1 MQMVVVVVAVLRT
14 SLSSMRSVS
23 RLNNTRILAANSKA
37 DVPSLR
43 ASRAASLSSSA
54 PAVSGHSLLGST
66 ASSGALCTALS
77 PASKRSGF
85 RFYSTSTVT
94 TPHPEQVSYPDQHKV
109 DGYRKKGTDNR
120 TFHYFLMSNPRFLI
134 TSATR
139 LFVLQFLNT
148 LSPSARVLAL
158 ASIEVEIG
166 AIPEGKTVTL
176 KWRGKPVFIRHRTA
190 GEIDIENAVPV
201 ESLKDPAPDST
212 RYLENKSDY
221 VVLLGVCTHFG
232 CVPVTDAG
240 DVKGGFFCPCHG
252 SHYDTS
258 GRIRRG
264 PAPKNLEI
272 PKYRYISPTT
282 IVIG

>member
-1 MQMVVVVVAVLRT
+1 MATVLRT

-23 RLNNTRILAANSKA
+23 RLNNTRILAASPKS

-43 ASRAASLSSSA
+43 ASRASTLSSA
-54 PAVSGHSLLGST
+54 PVVSGHSLLGST
-66 ASSGALCTALS
+66 TSASALCTALS

-85 RFYSTSTVT
+85 RFYSNSVT

-109 DGYRKKGTDNR
+109 DGYRKKEGSDNR
-120 TFHYFLMSNPRFLI
+120 TFHYFMMSNPRFLI
-134 TSATR
+134 TSGTR

-158 ASIEVEIG
+158 ASIEVDIG

-212 RYLENKSDY
+212 RYIENKSDY

-232 CVPVTDAG
+232 CVPVVDAG

>member
-1 MQMVVVVVAVLRT
+1 MATVLRT
-14 SLSSMRSVS
+14 SLSSMRTVS
-23 RLNNTRILAANSKA
+23 RLNTRVMPAMPKA
-37 DVPSLR
+37 DTASR
-43 ASRAASLSSSA
+43 RTSRAASGLSSSPVVA
-54 PAVSGHSLLGST
+54 GHTLLGST
-66 ASSGALCTALS
+66 SAGALNTSLS
-77 PASKRSGF
+77 PATKRAGF
-85 RFYSTSTVT
+85 RFYSTSTVA
-94 TPHPEQVSYPDQHKV
+94 TPFPEQGSYPDQHKV
-109 DGYRKKGTDNR
+109 DGYRKSGTGDNR
-120 TFHYFLMSNPRFLI
+120 TFHYFMLSNPRFMI
-134 TSATR
+134 TSGAR
-139 LFVLQFLNT
+139 LFVLQFINT

-158 ASIEVEIG
+158 ASVEVEIG

-190 GEIDIENAVPV
+190 GEIDVENAVPV
-201 ESLKDPAPDST
+201 ESLKDPEPDSS
-212 RYLENKSDY
+212 RYIENKADY

-232 CVPVTDAG
+232 CVPVSDAG

-252 SHYDTS
+252 SHYDTG